1 MAKAIK
7 TYTGGIHSLI
17 QAAVREDGALFQR
30 SQDRTPWGYR
40 WSAWRFVR
48 QLNVESLPTE
58 ISAGFSTLR
67 PPSVY
72 TAFKA
77 RLPA

>member
-7 TYTGGIHSLI
+7 TYTGGIHGLI

-30 SQDRTPWGYR
+30 YQNKTPWGYR
-40 WSAWRFVR
+40 WTAWMLQG
-48 QLNVESLPTE
+48 QLDPANLPECIES
-58 ISAGFSTLR
+58 GFSTLR
-67 PPSVY
+67 PPSIY
-72 TAFKA
+72 QAFNA